1 MGHGWSEWPLIIF
14 TVFGQCV
21 AGGFIVMAAAVLTQE
36 GQALRQRILV
46 TMLGLWV
53 AMGLGFVASTL
64 HLGSPLRAFNA
75 LNQIG
80 SSALSNEIA
89 SGALFFALGGLWWLL
104 SLLNRLP
111 AALDKG
117 WMVLNAILGV
127 VMVWMMAR
135 VYNSIETIPT
145 WNSVWTPVHFF
156 LTMLI
161 GGPLFGLLLLRL
173 AGFTCRPRGLA
184 YVVVAAVVVSIAAV
198 MMQTADL
205 AGITTSVNQALAL
218 IPNYGA
224 MMAARVVLLAAALAV
239 WLVPHCKGNVA
250 SVPAL
255 GLALLL
261 AVLAEMLG
269 RCVFYGLHM
278 TSGVL

>member
-21 AGGFIVMAAAVLTQE
+21 AGGFIVMAAALLTNE

-46 TMLGLWV
+46 MMLGLWI

-75 LNQIG
+75 LNQVG

-89 SGALFFALGGLWWLL
+89 SGALFFTLSGIWWLL

-111 AALDKG
+111 PAVEKG
-117 WMVLNAILGV
+117 WMVLNAVLGV

-135 VYNSIETIPT
+135 VYSSIETIPT
-145 WNSVWTPVHFF
+145 WNTGWTTAHFF
-156 LTMLI
+156 LTAFI
-161 GGPLFGLLLLRL
+161 AGPLFGLLLLRM
-173 AGFTCRPRGLA
+173 AGLSLRSRLLPG
-184 YVVVAAVVVSIAAV
+184 VVVCALVVSIAV
-198 MMQTADL
+198 VLMQTAGL
-205 AGITTSVNQALAL
+205 ADVTTSVKQALAL
-218 IPNYGA
+218 VPSYGA
-224 MMAARVVLLAAALAV
+224 MMAVRVALIAAALAV
-239 WLVPHCKGNVA
+239 WLAAMSKGKDA
-250 SVPAL
+250 STPAL
-255 GLALLL
+255 ALALLL
-261 AVLAEMLG
+261 VVLGEVAG

-278 TSGVL
+278 TVGVL

>member
-21 AGGFIVMAAAVLTQE
+21 AGGFIVMAAALLTQE
-36 GQALRQRILV
+36 GQALRQRILM

-75 LNQIG
+75 LNQVG

-89 SGALFFALGGLWWLL
+89 SGALFFAFGGLWWLL

-117 WMVLNAILGV
+117 WMILTAVLGV

-156 LTMLI
+156 LTAFI

-173 AGFTCRPRGLA
+173 AGFTCRPRGVA
-184 YVVVAAVVVSIAAV
+184 CVVVVAVVVSIVAV
-198 MMQTADL
+198 LMQTADL

-224 MMAARVVLLAAALAV
+224 MMAARVVLLAVALAL
-239 WLVPHCKGNVA
+239 WLVPQCSGKDA

-255 GLALLL
+255 SLALLL
-261 AVLAEMLG
+261 AVFAEVLG

>member
-21 AGGFIVMAAAVLTQE
+21 AGGFVVMAVALLTQQ
-36 GQALRQRILV
+36 GQALRTRILV
-46 TMLGLWV
+46 AMLGLWI
-53 AMGLGFVASTL
+53 AMGLGFIASTL

-75 LNQIG
+75 LNQVG

-89 SGALFFALGGLWWLL
+89 SGALFFTLGGLWWLI
-104 SLLNRLP
+104 SLFTRLP
-111 AALDKG
+111 SALDKG
-117 WMVLNAILGV
+117 WMVLNAVLGV

-135 VYNSIETIPT
+135 VYNSIDTVPT
-145 WNSVWTPVHFF
+145 WNSGWTTAHFF
-156 LTMLI
+156 LTAFI

-173 AGFTCRPRGLA
+173 AGFSFRSRALA
-184 YVVVAAVVVSIAAV
+184 GIVVCAVAVSVGVVL
-198 MMQTADL
+198 MQTVDL
-205 AGITTSVNQALAL
+205 ANITTSVNQALAL
-218 IPNYGA
+218 VPSYGTA
-224 MMAARVVLLAAALAV
+224 MATRVVLLALALAV
-239 WLVPHCKGNVA
+239 WLVPLCKGREA
-250 SVPAL
+250 GAPAL

-261 AVLAEMLG
+261 VVLGEVAG